1 MSGKAQLLVY
11 VISDQ
16 FKNNNNNIGFTGSS
30 PFLNMKSLRG
40 LYWVCFVVVLPVGHI
55 SQIAFS
61 FATMLMTDS
70 SFSQ

>member
-16 FKNNNNNIGFTGSS
+16 FKKNNNNIGLIGSS

-40 LYWVCFVVVLPVGHI
+40 LYWVCFFVVLRVGHI

>member
-16 FKNNNNNIGFTGSS
+16 FKNNNIGFTGSS

-40 LYWVCFVVVLPVGHI
+40 LYWVWFFVVLPVGHI

>member
-11 VISDQ
+11 IISDQ

-30 PFLNMKSLRG
+30 PFLNMKSLRA
-40 LYWVCFVVVLPVGHI
+40 LYWVRFFVVLPVGHI

-70 SFSQ
+70 SFS

>member
-16 FKNNNNNIGFTGSS
+16 FKNNNNIGFTGSS

-40 LYWVCFVVVLPVGHI
+40 LYWVCFFVVLPVGHI